1 MSKGRKISITQDELN
16 KKLAKGLIRGY
27 KVMSSEKEKPKKKN
41 KYGNQKVVVDGYKFD
56 SKKEA
61 NRYFE
66 LKILQLAGEITDLK
80 MQEPFLLEVE
90 GKKVAKYIADFVYL
104 RKGQNQFNRAIL
116 SNDGLLVVEDV
127 KSSATRKLSTY
138 RLKKKLMFAIHGI
151 TIVEK

>member
-1 MSKGRKISITQDELN
+1 MSKGRKISITQNELN

-27 KVMSSEKEKPKKKN
+27 KVMSSEVEKPKKKN
-41 KYGNQKVVVDGYKFD
+41 KYGNKKVVVDGYKFD

-66 LKILQLAGEITDLK
+66 LKMLQLAGEISGLK
-80 MQEPFLLEVE
+80 LQEPFELQVE
-90 GKKVAKYIADFVYL
+90 GKKVAKYIADFVYIM
-104 RKGQNQFNRAIL
+104 KGQQ
-116 SNDGLLVVEDV
+116 VVEDV
-127 KSSATRKLSTY
+127 KSSATRKLPTY

>member
-1 MSKGRKISITQDELN
+1 MGCNKKINFTTKDLDKLLSKGT
-16 KKLAKGLIRGY
+16 IRGY
-27 KVMSSEKEKPKKKN
+27 KVMSSEVEKPKKKN
-41 KYGNQKVVVDGYKFD
+41 KYGNKKVVVDGYKFD

-66 LKILQLAGEITDLK
+66 LKMLQLAGDISGLK

-104 RKGQNQFNRAIL
+104 RKGQQ
-116 SNDGLLVVEDV
+116 VVEDV

>member
-1 MSKGRKISITQDELN
+1 MGCNKKINFTTKDLDKLLSKGT
-16 KKLAKGLIRGY
+16 IRGY
-27 KVMSSEKEKPKKKN
+27 KVMSSEVEKPKKKN
-41 KYGNQKVVVDGYKFD
+41 KYGNKKVVVDGYKFD

-66 LKILQLAGEITDLK
+66 LKMLQLAGEISGLK
-80 MQEPFLLEVE
+80 LQEPFELQVE
-90 GKKVAKYIADFVYL
+90 GKKVAKYIADFVYI
-104 RKGQNQFNRAIL
+104 RKGQQ
-116 SNDGLLVVEDV
+116 VVEDV

>member
-1 MSKGRKISITQDELN
+1 MSKNRKISITQDELN

-27 KVMSSEKEKPKKKN
+27 KVISSEKEKPKKKN

-66 LKILQLAGEITDLK
+66 LKMLQLAGEITGLK
-80 MQEPFLLEVE
+80 MQVPFLLEVE

-104 RKGQNQFNRAIL
+104 RKGQ
-116 SNDGLLVVEDV
+116 VVEDV
-127 KSSATRKLSTY
+127 KSSATRKLPTY

>member
-1 MSKGRKISITQDELN
+1 MGFNNKIQFSTNDLDKLLSKGT
-16 KKLAKGLIRGY
+16 IRGY

-66 LKILQLAGEITDLK
+66 LKILQLAGEISGLK

-104 RKGQNQFNRAIL
+104 RKGQQ
-116 SNDGLLVVEDV
+116 VVEDV